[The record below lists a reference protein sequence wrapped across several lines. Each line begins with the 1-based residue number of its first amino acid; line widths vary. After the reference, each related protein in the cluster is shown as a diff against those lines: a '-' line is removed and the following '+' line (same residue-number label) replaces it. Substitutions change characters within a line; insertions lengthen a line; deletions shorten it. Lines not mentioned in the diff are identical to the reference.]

1 MALLLGMDLP
11 TVLVFLIVFCIAYYV
26 ISKPKNLPPGPPVI
40 PFLGNLDFLIKGN
53 RMEQFIRYHKQY
65 GKVFRMYVGGYL
77 VVVLSGFDVVRDA
90 FVTQADCFSHR
101 PNFMWWVSQ
110 IKAGIFMSSGQ
121 AWKDL
126 RRFSLQ
132 TMRDFGM
139 GKSSVEDKVKDEVNA
154 ILTILSESDGKRFH
168 FHDFM
173 DVATG
178 NIICSLIFGER
189 YDYHDEKFHELM
201 RLLND
206 VVKSPGSLN
215 PYYAIPLLRML
226 PSTQQKARVSLGH
239 MKRLCEFVKG
249 VVQEHEQSYD
259 PNNIR
264 DFVDLYIQMR
274 DGEGQT
280 NKAYSL
286 ENFLRL
292 IVDLFLAGTE
302 TSSTSVNWALLYM
315 MKYPDIQKKC
325 QEEIDN
331 NIGRGRMIT
340 FSDRANL
347 AYVEA
352 TINEVL
358 RLSPVVPFF
367 IPHSTNADTT
377 LAGYNI
383 PNETIVLVNV
393 LSVHKDPKY
402 WDDVDEFKPERFLDE
417 KGKLKKID
425 AFIPFSIGPRVCA
438 GETLARMEVLMYFA
452 NMLQNFTFRKP
463 EGATLNFKGFIGATY
478 FPLPYELIA
487 EKR

>member
-1 MALLLGMDLP
+1 MALLLGMDLS
-11 TVLVFLIVFCIAYYV
+11 TVLVFIIVFCIVYYV
-26 ISKPKNLPPGPPVI
+26 VSMPKNLPPGPPVI
-40 PFLGNLDFLIKGN
+40 PFLGSLDFLVKGN
-53 RMEQFIRYHKQY
+53 RMEQFSRYHKQY
-65 GKVFRMYVGGYL
+65 GNVFRMYVGGYL

-90 FVTQADCFSHR
+90 FVTQASCFSHR

-110 IKAGIFMSSGQ
+110 IKEGIFMSSGQ
-121 AWKDL
+121 TWKEI

-154 ILTILSESDGKRFH
+154 ILSILSENEGKRFH

-189 YDYHDEKFHELM
+189 YDYHDEKFHKLM

-226 PSTQQKARVSLGH
+226 PSTQKKARVAIGH

-249 VVQEHEQSYD
+249 VVDEHEQSYD
-259 PNNIR
+259 PSNIR

-274 DGEGQT
+274 DGDGQA
-280 NKAYSL
+280 NKAYNL

-315 MKYPDIQKKC
+315 MKYPHIQKKC

-340 FSDRANL
+340 FSDRAKL
-347 AYVEA
+347 PYVEA
-352 TINEVL
+352 TVNEVL
-358 RLSPVVPFF
+358 RLSPVGTQVCLF
-367 IPHSTNADTT
+367 SS
-377 LAGYNI
+377 
-383 PNETIVLVNV
+383 
-393 LSVHKDPKY
+393 SVRHPAQHRRRHHPL
-402 WDDVDEFKPERFLDE
+402 WLQHPQRNHRPCQRALCPQ
-417 KGKLKKID
+417 G
-425 AFIPFSIGPRVCA
+425 S
-438 GETLARMEVLMYFA
+438 EVLGRCRRIQTGEV
-452 NMLQNFTFRKP
+452 LGRKWQNQENRCFYSIFYW
-463 EGATLNFKGFIGATY
+463 ATCLCWGNLGKNGSADVLCQYAT
-478 FPLPYELIA
+478 ELHL
-487 EKR
+487 